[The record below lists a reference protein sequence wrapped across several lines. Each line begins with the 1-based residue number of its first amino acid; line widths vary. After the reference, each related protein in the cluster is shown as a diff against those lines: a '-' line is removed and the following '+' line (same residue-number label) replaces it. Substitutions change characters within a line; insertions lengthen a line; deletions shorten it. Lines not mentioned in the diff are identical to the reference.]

1 MKRITVIGA
10 LMAFLL
16 AGCVHKGNI
25 NFTYDHPERYQ
36 VGDAELEQPVKEI
49 DVNWVSGNIDIVYA
63 DIPGV
68 RIHEQTVCP
77 LADSLRMR
85 YYVDDEGCLDI
96 QFCQSGIKY
105 NVFDKPSAEGKS
117 RSVCTMPRRENEGC
131 EETNVQKTSTLEDI
145 EKNLTIEV
153 PRGTVLEGIELDGVS
168 THVRID
174 SVRSRKLD
182 VAGVWFDVTAQYPEL
197 PEEIDIDGVDGNL
210 TLMVPSSAGM
220 TIEMNGVNKHLNV
233 TSERPTRKEGGK
245 TVIGDGSCGIDID
258 GVSITLNIN
267 EL

>member
-10 LMAFLL
+10 LVALLL
-16 AGCVHKGNI
+16 AGCDYKGNI

-36 VGDAELEQPVKEI
+36 VGDAELEQSVREI
-49 DVNWVSGNIDIVYA
+49 DVDWVGGNIDIVYA

-68 RIHEQTVCP
+68 RIHEQAACSLT
-77 LADSLRMR
+77 DSLRMR

-105 NVFDKPSAEGKS
+105 NV
-117 RSVCTMPRRENEGC
+117 
-131 EETNVQKTSTLEDI
+131 QKTSILEDI

-153 PRGTVLEGIELDGVS
+153 PRGTVLDGIELDGVS

-182 VAGVWFDVTAQYPEL
+182 VDGVFFDVFAQYPEL
-197 PEEIDIDGVDGNL
+197 PKEIDVDGVDGNL
-210 TLMVPSSAGM
+210 TLMVPAGAGM
-220 TIEMNGVNKHLNV
+220 TVEMSGVKKYLNI
-233 TSERPTRKEGGK
+233 TSERPTRKESGK
-245 TVIGDGSCGIDID
+245 TVIGDGSCDIDID

>member
-105 NVFDKPSAEGKS
+105 NV
-117 RSVCTMPRRENEGC
+117 
-131 EETNVQKTSTLEDI
+131 QKTSTLEDV

-245 TVIGDGSCGIDID
+245 TVIGDGSCRIDID